1 MRSRKGRP
9 NECLKLGCELRIKMF
24 TRVFAKYN
32 QALIVGG
39 CAMTS
44 FVTMGWMVTDIHQR
58 EKSQIKK
65 DYENKLEILTR
76 EIEELKANKSDILN
90 LK

>member
-1 MRSRKGRP
+1 
-9 NECLKLGCELRIKMF
+9 MF

-44 FVTMGWMVTDIHQR
+44 FVTMGWMVNDIHLR
-58 EKSQIKK
+58 EKAQLKSE
-65 DYENKLEILTR
+65 YENKIEVLTKQ
-76 EIEELKANKSDILN
+76 IEVLKVNNGDILN